1 MHRLTHKFAGL
12 MTGLLILLAPAAFGQ
27 VRVPAAFSWSNDATI
42 SGITTP
48 MIPAAPF
55 SATVDVETVDH
66 LLDGATLSQKRTS
79 KIARDFRGRTREEYE
94 LPFPTNGPK
103 LTQITLYDPDT
114 GIRTLLFPASHNAR
128 QILPGG
134 VPPRFS
140 GTPNPPP
147 NTLPLVLSPNAR
159 SQVTIQREDLG
170 IEFVDH
176 LEVQHIRETQTFPER
191 LLDNDK
197 AIAIILEYWFSPE
210 LQVFLRANRNDPR
223 SGSQTL
229 AVKDLRRE
237 EPDASLFEIPPGYTL
252 VEGNRPVMVN

>member
-1 MHRLTHKFAGL
+1 MHRVTLNFAGL
-12 MTGLLILLAPAAFGQ
+12 MTGLLILLVPAAFGQ
-27 VRVPAAFSWSNDATI
+27 VPVPAAFSWSNDATI
-42 SGITTP
+42 SGISTP

-55 SATVDVETVDH
+55 SATVEVETANH
-66 LLDGATLSQKRTS
+66 LLDGTTLSQKRTS
-79 KIARDFRGRTREEYE
+79 KIARDFHGRTREEYE

-103 LTQITLYDPDT
+103 PTQIALYDPVT

-140 GTPNPPP
+140 GTPNLPP

-191 LLDNDK
+191 LLGNDK
-197 AIAIILEYWFSPE
+197 AISIVLEYWFSPE
-210 LQVFLRANRNDPR
+210 LQVFLRANRYDPR